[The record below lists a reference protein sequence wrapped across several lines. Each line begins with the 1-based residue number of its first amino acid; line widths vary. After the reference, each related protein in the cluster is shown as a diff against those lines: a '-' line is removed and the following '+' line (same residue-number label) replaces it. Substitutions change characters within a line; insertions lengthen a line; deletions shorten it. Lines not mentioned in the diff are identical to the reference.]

1 MTGLNGKITV
11 DNTLGARLE
20 IAKDEVSLFTPPFI
34 ISFLLMS
41 SLLLDVATNPCCFV

>member
-20 IAKDEVSLFTPPFI
+20 IAKDEVSIFI
-34 ISFLLMS
+34 ISFLFMS
-41 SLLLDVATNPCCFV
+41 SLFLDVATNPCCFV